1 MLTTILCTGHLLHVI
16 SPSGQQKVSHLTQQS
31 QFHPTQEIVCKLMGA
46 SLIAVILDN
55 AGYSK
60 GYGFIRFANE
70 EEQKN
75 CLVQMNGYKGLG
87 SKAIKISNAV
97 PKPHRLQPTT

>member
-1 MLTTILCTGHLLHVI
+1 
-16 SPSGQQKVSHLTQQS
+16 
-31 QFHPTQEIVCKLMGA
+31 MGA